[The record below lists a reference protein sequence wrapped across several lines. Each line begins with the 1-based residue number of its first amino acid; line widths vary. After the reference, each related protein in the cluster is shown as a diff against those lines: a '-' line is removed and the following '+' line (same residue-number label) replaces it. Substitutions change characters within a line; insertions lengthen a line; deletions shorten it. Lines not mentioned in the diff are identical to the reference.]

1 MAIITIS
8 RGSFSKGKEIAEKLA
23 ARLDYRCISRDI
35 LLEASKEF
43 NIPDM
48 KLVRAIHDAPSVL
61 ERFTYGKERYIAF
74 IRNELLEKI
83 QDDNVIYH
91 GLAGHFLLKEI
102 PNVMK
107 VRIIANM
114 ETRIREEMK
123 RENIKRFEARYL
135 LHKDDEERRK
145 WSLSLYGIDTND
157 PKLYDLVLNIS
168 SISVDDAVEIL
179 FNTAQMKCFQIN
191 QKSKQA
197 IEDQLL
203 ASRIQSVLIEKYPTA
218 KVCCRNGEC
227 TVSIKAPLLKE
238 KKISEQV
245 LKMIRKI
252 PGIKEIK
259 TMVNPFITSD

>member
-8 RGSFSKGKEIAEKLA
+8 RGAFSKGKEIAEKLA
-23 ARLDYRCISRDI
+23 KKLGYRCISRDI

-48 KLVRAIHDAPSVL
+48 KLARAIHDAPSVL

-74 IRNELLEKI
+74 IRNELLEAV
-83 QDDNVIYH
+83 QEDNVIYH

-102 PNVMK
+102 PKVMK

-123 RENIKRFEARYL
+123 RENIKKSEARYQL
-135 LHKDDEERRK
+135 NKDDEERRK

-157 PKLYDLVLNIS
+157 PKLYDIVLNIRG
-168 SISVDDAVEIL
+168 ISMDDTVDIL
-179 FNTAQMKCFQIN
+179 YNAAQMKCFQIN
-191 QKSKQA
+191 QRSKQA
-197 IEDQLL
+197 IEDQIL
-203 ASRIQSVLIEKYPTA
+203 ASKIQSVLIVKYPTA
-218 KVCCRNGEC
+218 KVCCKKGEC
-227 TVSIKAPLLKE
+227 TVTIKASLIKE
-238 KKISEQV
+238 KKISDYV
-245 LKMIRKI
+245 KKAIKKI

-259 TMVNPFITSD
+259 TIVNPMITSD